1 MATRKKSKK
10 KTTETKAPDFRKELW
25 KAADILRGT
34 MDPGE
39 YKHIVLGLICIKF
52 ISDSFM
58 ERYEALKAE
67 ITTPSKGAYI
77 DPEEF
82 DDPKEYE
89 AEIAEVLEDQD
100 EYTRVNTFWVPKE
113 ARWSHINAKANEQG
127 AIGEAIDQA
136 MKAIERENPRLK
148 GVLPK
153 VYNLPTTDA
162 RALGKMVALITNI
175 ETLAPKQKGK
185 DVLGDVYEYFLSEFA
200 NAEGKRGGT
209 FYTPESVVRT
219 LVELIEPHKGRI
231 YDPCC
236 GSGGMFVQS
245 VSFIESHQGKREQA
259 SIYGQ
264 ESNPTTLRLAKM
276 NLMIHQISANFG
288 DKHADSFHSD
298 QHKGEEFDYILA
310 NPPFNIS
317 EWGGEHL
324 QKDERWKGYTTP
336 PAGNANFAWILHII
350 NHLAPNGTAA
360 VVMANGSMSS
370 MTKGEGDI
378 RQKLVENDLVDCMV
392 ALPGQLFTGTGIP
405 VCVWV
410 LANNKTDDT
419 FRKRSKEVLFIDA
432 RNLGFL
438 KTRVL
443 REFTKEDIEKIAG
456 TYHVWR
462 NKNGK
467 YKDEP
472 GFCKSA
478 SLEDIQKHDFVL
490 TPGRYV
496 GAAEV
501 EDDGEPF
508 EEKMDRLTSLLREQM
523 AMSKKLDLQ
532 IEDALKE
539 VGYEL

>member
-1 MATRKKSKK
+1 LATRKNSKK
-10 KTTETKAPDFRKELW
+10 KAPEKTEDFRKELW
-25 KAADILRGT
+25 KTADILRGT

-58 ERYEALKAE
+58 ERYNTLKAE
-67 ITTPSKGAYI
+67 LTTPGSEGYLEPDGLDEA
-77 DPEEF
+77 
-82 DDPKEYE
+82 EYE
-89 AEIAEVLEDQD
+89 AELRDILEDKD
-100 EYTRVNTFWVPKE
+100 EYTRVQTFWVPEE
-113 ARWSHINAKANEQG
+113 ARWDYINARANLPE
-127 AIGEAIDQA
+127 IGQVIDHA
-136 MKAIERENPRLK
+136 MKAIEEANLTRLK

-153 VYNLPTTDA
+153 VYNLPTTDG
-162 RALGKMVALITNI
+162 RALGKLVALISNI
-175 ETLAPKQKGK
+175 ETLDPKQKGK

-219 LVELIEPHKGRI
+219 LVELIEPLKGRI

-245 VSFIESHQGKREQA
+245 VDFIESHQGNRKDA

-264 ESNPTTLRLAKM
+264 ESNPTTLRLSKM
-276 NLMIHQISANFG
+276 NLMIHQITANFG
-288 DKHADSFHSD
+288 EKHADTFHNNL
-298 QHKGEEFDYILA
+298 HKGETFDYILA

-317 EWGGEHL
+317 EWDGAKL
-324 QKDERWKGYTTP
+324 RDDIRWKGYTTP
-336 PAGNANFAWILHII
+336 PPGNANYAWILHII
-350 NHLAPNGTAA
+350 HHLAPHGTAA

-370 MTKGEGDI
+370 MTNGEGDI

-392 ALPGQLFTGTGIP
+392 ALPGQLFTGTQIP

-410 LANNKTDDT
+410 LAKDKTNGS
-419 FRKRSKEVLFIDA
+419 FRNRSGQVLFIDA
-432 RNLGFL
+432 RKLGFL

-456 TYHVWR
+456 TYHAWR
-462 NKNGK
+462 NKEDK
-467 YKDEP
+467 YEDEA

-478 SLEDIQKHDFVL
+478 SLEEIQKHDFVL

-508 EEKMDRLTSLLREQM
+508 EEKMDRLTTLLREQM
-523 AMSKKLDLQ
+523 AASKKLDRQ
-532 IEDALKE
+532 IEDALE
-539 VGYEL
+539 GVGYGL